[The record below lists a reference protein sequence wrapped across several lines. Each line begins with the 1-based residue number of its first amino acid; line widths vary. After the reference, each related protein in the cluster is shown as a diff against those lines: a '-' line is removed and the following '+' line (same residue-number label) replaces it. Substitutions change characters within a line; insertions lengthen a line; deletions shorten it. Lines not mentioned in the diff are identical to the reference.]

1 MSLKK
6 IGGPD
11 DLMTA
16 ADAARILELSS
27 DMVRLI
33 ARSGALPYM
42 STVSGVRL
50 FKRADV
56 DALAQRRKTR
66 EGGKKPGKRKPRAR
80 IGSVSNLA
88 RAK

>member
-1 MSLKK
+1 MSPKK

-27 DMVRLI
+27 DMVRLM
-33 ARSGALPYM
+33 ARNGSLPYL
-42 STVSGVRL
+42 STVSGIRL
-50 FKRADV
+50 FKRSDV
-56 DALAQRRKTR
+56 DALAERRKTR
-66 EGGKKPGKRKPRAR
+66 EGTKRISKRKPRA
-80 IGSVSNLA
+80 GGSSVSSLA